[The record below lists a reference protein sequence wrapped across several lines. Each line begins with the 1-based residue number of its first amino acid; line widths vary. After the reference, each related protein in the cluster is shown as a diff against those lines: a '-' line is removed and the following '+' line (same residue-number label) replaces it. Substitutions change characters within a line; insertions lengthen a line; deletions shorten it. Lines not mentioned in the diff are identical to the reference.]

1 MKVATFVDQSV
12 WRVVPTRFPPISIFE
27 RAASPEDI
35 EDNLRLEMAF
45 SPHHG
50 KSMRILSLARTE
62 WVSGPGCGFI
72 MAPFVYPI
80 PSRFSDGS
88 FGVFYAGLEEA
99 TAIEEVAFHRA
110 RFMASTGQAPMALD
124 HQILHAVANG
134 AMADIRG
141 REAQL
146 PELYDPDPA
155 RYPAAQAWA
164 RECRGQGGAGVAY
177 SSVRRTGGTCA
188 ALFRPKALTGCRI
201 IRPLHYLWNGSRIV
215 GWA

>member
-1 MKVATFVDQSV
+1 MSVSRFVRQPV

-27 RAASPEDI
+27 RAASPGDI

-45 SPHHG
+45 SSHHG
-50 KSMRILSLARTE
+50 EGMRILSLAKAE

-72 MAPFVYPI
+72 MAPFVYPAA
-80 PSRFSDGS
+80 SRFSDGT

-110 RFMASTGQAPMALD
+110 RFMASTGQIPMALD
-124 HQILHAVANG
+124 HQVFRATVDGDLV
-134 AMADIRG
+134 DIRG
-141 REAQL
+141 RQAEHPA
-146 PELYDPDPA
+146 LYDPDPA

-164 RECRGQGGAGVAY
+164 AACRSEGGEGVAY
-177 SSVRRTGGTCA
+177 SSVRRAGGQCA
-188 ALFRPKALTGCRI
+188 ALFRPRVISACRI
-201 IRPLHYLWNGSRIV
+201 VHPLHYLWNGNAIV